1 MGVPEGRGRR
11 EWEARLVNRKGV
23 FALSL
28 SLLKNIDYGIFE
40 IAEEAGCLRA
50 EVWKETSVD

>member
-1 MGVPEGRGRR
+1 MGVSTD
-11 EWEARLVNRKGV
+11 
-23 FALSL
+23 FQFL

-50 EVWKETSVD
+50 EVWKETSLD

>member
-1 MGVPEGRGRR
+1 MG
-11 EWEARLVNRKGV
+11 
-23 FALSL
+23 
-28 SLLKNIDYGIFE
+28 LLKNIDYGIFE

>member
-1 MGVPEGRGRR
+1 MGVSIDFR
-11 EWEARLVNRKGV
+11 
-23 FALSL
+23 FL

-50 EVWKETSVD
+50 EVWKETSLD